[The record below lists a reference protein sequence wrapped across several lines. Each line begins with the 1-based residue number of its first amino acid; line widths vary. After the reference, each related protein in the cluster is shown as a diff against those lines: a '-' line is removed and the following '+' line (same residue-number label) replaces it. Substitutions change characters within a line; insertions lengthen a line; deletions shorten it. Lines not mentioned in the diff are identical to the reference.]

1 MNNFYVG
8 TSLIFMIDIL
18 LELEPE
24 SCLKKKDYRPAQT
37 RLICVASIYGCSGS
51 MLATCHETGAPC

>member
-24 SCLKKKDYRPAQT
+24 NRPYLRNHPCLHAYGFAHILAITGTAKMHGR
-37 RLICVASIYGCSGS
+37 CVLWACV
-51 MLATCHETGAPC
+51 